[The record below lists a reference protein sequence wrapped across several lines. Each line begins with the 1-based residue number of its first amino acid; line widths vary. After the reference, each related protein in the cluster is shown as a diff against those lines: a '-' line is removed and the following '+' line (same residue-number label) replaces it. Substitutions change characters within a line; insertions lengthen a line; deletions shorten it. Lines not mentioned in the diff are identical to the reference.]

1 MSKRHTMITAL
12 VAIVII
18 SIGHSAH
25 AHKPLLA
32 VEDNRDGT
40 IYIEAGFSD
49 GSSAAGHKILIKDKQ
64 SGKTLSEH
72 RVGEDGTL
80 EIKKPSV
87 KYTVTLDAG
96 VGHTVTQDGP
106 PPDTAQA
113 KADVAADEKRAAAP
127 PPDKP
132 ETVSQ
137 AAQQK
142 PAAPSVAPGT
152 GPEASVM
159 RPASFAPPAAA
170 MSQGVLMA
178 FKMMMITQVVTA
190 VALIVLVV
198 IIAYYIGYTMGRN
211 SGAIS
216 RRKEV

>member
-1 MSKRHTMITAL
+1 MSRRHTLITAL
-12 VAIVII
+12 VAIVIL
-18 SIGHSAH
+18 SIGHSAR

-64 SGKTLSEH
+64 SGKTLSQH

-96 VGHTVTQDGP
+96 VGHIITQDGP
-106 PPDTAQA
+106 PPDAAQA
-113 KADVAADEKRAAAP
+113 KADVSADKKRETAP

-132 ETVSQ
+132 KTGSQ

-142 PAAPSVAPGT
+142 PAAPSAAPVS
-152 GPEASVM
+152 PSQVSVTK
-159 RPASFAPPAAA
+159 PASFAPPAAA